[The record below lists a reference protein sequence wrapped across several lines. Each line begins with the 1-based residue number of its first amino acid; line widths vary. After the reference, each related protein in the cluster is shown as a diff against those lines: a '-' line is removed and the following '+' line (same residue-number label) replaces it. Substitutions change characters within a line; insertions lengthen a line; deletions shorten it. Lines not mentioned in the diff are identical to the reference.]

1 VLNIVCCVQGH
12 RDGCMCV
19 ICKQARRSGRA
30 WAGMVPGDPY
40 WSPAGSPHGPPGR
53 ATAGPPPRLGKR
65 AYVRAVPQ
73 LAGNLRAAKVTHRLI
88 TLTQTSW
95 A

>member
-1 VLNIVCCVQGH
+1 
-12 RDGCMCV
+12 MCV

-40 WSPAGSPHGPPGR
+40 WSPAGGPHGPPGR
-53 ATAGPPPRLGKR
+53 ATAGPPLRLGKR